1 MSMGFQRRGILYVYL
16 QKKGIMST
24 SNIFIVHPATSE
36 QESALKA
43 FVKALKIKFEV
54 AESPY
59 NPVFVDK
66 IKKSRKEIEQGDV
79 TRVEKAD
86 LQHFLGL

>member
-1 MSMGFQRRGILYVYL
+1 
-16 QKKGIMST
+16 MST
-24 SNIFIVHPATSE
+24 SNIFIVHPTTSE
-36 QESALKA
+36 QENALKA